1 MAFSLNVT
9 EFCQADKDK
18 SERLTISLKKEA
30 KHFSLMERGI
40 PWPTGS
46 VLRFINA
53 GEDNQQMT
61 WVAGAETLRIGFTCW
76 VCNSCVEADE
86 KENQLKQKL
95 EVAQV
100 AG

>member
-53 GEDNQQMT
+53 G
-61 WVAGAETLRIGFTCW
+61 
-76 VCNSCVEADE
+76 
-86 KENQLKQKL
+86 
-95 EVAQV
+95 
-100 AG
+100 

>member
-1 MAFSLNVT
+1 MLADAGSKEVQGTGTVVAFSLNVT

-30 KHFSLMERGI
+30 KHFSMMERGI

-53 GEDNQQMT
+53 
-61 WVAGAETLRIGFTCW
+61 R
-76 VCNSCVEADE
+76 
-86 KENQLKQKL
+86 
-95 EVAQV
+95 
-100 AG
+100 